1 MFININ
7 SIWKIVINAVREGK
21 VRLLPTGMEDRRLH
35 WIVEVPGDFSKPFL
49 GLSDFGARG
58 VEDG

>member
-7 SIWKIVINAVREGK
+7 SIWKIVINVVREGK
-21 VRLLPTGMEDRRLH
+21 VRLLLIGMEYRRLY
-35 WIVEVPGDFSKPFL
+35 WIVEVLGDFLKFFL
-49 GLSDFGARG
+49 GLFDFGVRG